1 MEWVRDTYKK
11 AREAATEA
19 YDKIYPQQMN
29 AAYRKLPKD
38 RELAIRELTNRY
50 LPFIQSE
57 YPEKSYTPKMAAEL
71 AESKVVDW
79 VDYGETENRQFSPR
93 YKAEQRTFE
102 KYKDLVDDQKWIGMD
117 KYVLDKKMSEL
128 GFDPNNKKSVN
139 DFYKV
144 LGAFDSQYQ
153 KAKTVDEFSKTP
165 AGIANAILY
174 PTAYNEAVQQS
185 LTDAPY
191 DKGRVWKGA
200 AIDGATASLMYQT
213 VPVGNAIAGTLGTG
227 AVEMGR
233 QIANSAILDHQKHP
247 ENIIGAMGAAFT
259 LPQGVKM
266 LGSLARQG
274 SNDVRGFGGQF
285 MRGAR
290 GIPDPLKQEENQLI
304 ALAKRVRADEQ
315 KGFEN
320 MNLYQQKGATEAK
333 NELIAKLKALDYDET
348 NEAFWKS
355 TDPEDQL
362 VKELY
367 RQANMRTNEPMGRKY
382 SIQDVIDPS
391 IKEKDVLKNLRE
403 SYNAPSEG
411 LKVGEFAQMM
421 KKTNQS
427 SPLVINGED
436 VAADQGATRRINA
449 LQTHFPKKLAKEQG
463 DLPEYGLMSWKEFKN
478 TPVMDAV
485 AYGLGHASAGI
496 GGTVEAYTQM
506 NPYSIVRDIAE
517 GKENPA
523 TKAKAE
529 SYKNEQWFLDLMENN
544 PEMAKAFEAAYKK
557 GKK

>member
-1 MEWVRDTYKK
+1 MAWMNDTYKK

-19 YDKIYPQQMN
+19 YDKIYPQQMY

-38 RELAIRELTNRY
+38 RELAIRELTSKY

-57 YPEKSYTPKMAAEL
+57 YPEKSWTPKMAAEL
-71 AESKVVDW
+71 AESKVGDW
-79 VDYGETENRQFSPR
+79 VDYGETEDRQFSPR

-139 DFYKV
+139 DFYRV

-165 AGIANAILY
+165 AGFATSVFY
-174 PTAYNEAVQQS
+174 PTAYNEAVQQA

-191 DKGRVWKGA
+191 DEDRVKNA
-200 AIDGATASLMYQT
+200 RNIDAATAVLMSQT
-213 VPVGNAIAGTLGTG
+213 VPIGNAIAGTLGTG

-233 QIANSAILDHQKHP
+233 QIANSAILDHQMHP
-247 ENIIGAMGAAFT
+247 ENTIGAMGAAFT
-259 LPQGVKM
+259 VPQGVKM

-274 SNDVRGFGGQF
+274 ANDVRGFGGQF

-304 ALAKRVRADEQ
+304 ALAKRVRADEK
-315 KGFEN
+315 KGIEN
-320 MNLYQQKGATEAK
+320 MNLYQQKGANEAK
-333 NELIAKLKALDYDET
+333 NELIAKLKTLDYDET

-403 SYNAPSEG
+403 SYNAPAEG

-421 KKTNQS
+421 EQANLR
-427 SPLVINGED
+427 SPLSINGED
-436 VAADQGATRRINA
+436 AAAAQGAVRRINA
-449 LQTHFPKKLAKEQG
+449 LQANFPNKLAKEQG
-463 DLPEYGLMSWKEFKN
+463 NLPSYDLMSWGEAKN
-478 TPVMDAV
+478 APWDAV
-485 AYGLGHASAGI
+485 AYALGRTSAGL

-506 NPYSIVRDIAE
+506 NPYSIVRDLST

>member
-1 MEWVRDTYKK
+1 MEWIKETYKK
-11 AREAATEA
+11 AREVATEA
-19 YDKIYPQQMN
+19 YDKVYPQQMN
-29 AAYRKLPKD
+29 AAYRRLPKD
-38 RELAIRELTNRY
+38 RELAIRELTNKY

-71 AESKVVDW
+71 AESKVGDW

-93 YKAEQRTFE
+93 YKAEQKVFE
-102 KYKDLVDDQKWIGMD
+102 KYKDLVDDQQWIGMD

-165 AGIANAILY
+165 AGMAASMFY

-191 DKGRVWKGA
+191 DENRVLKGA
-200 AIDGATASLMYQT
+200 AIDFATAGAMAET
-213 VPVGNAIAGTLGTG
+213 VPMGNAIAGTIGTG

-233 QIANSAILDHQKHP
+233 QIANSAILDHQMHP
-247 ENIIGAMGAAFT
+247 ENTIGAMGAAFT
-259 LPQGVKM
+259 VPQGVKM

-304 ALAKRVRADEQ
+304 ALAKRVRADEK
-315 KGFEN
+315 KGFDK

-333 NELIAKLKALDYDET
+333 NDLIAKLKALDYDES
-348 NEAFWKS
+348 NEAFMAEL
-355 TDPEDQL
+355 TPLERQL
-362 VKELY
+362 MREI
-367 RQANMRTNEPMGRKY
+367 NMRTNEPMGRKY
-382 SIQDVIDPS
+382 SIQQVLDPS
-391 IKEKDVLKNLRE
+391 VKEKDVLKNLRE
-403 SYNAPSEG
+403 SYNSPAEG
-411 LKVGEFAQMM
+411 VKVGEYSNP
-421 KKTNQS
+421 T
-427 SPLVINGED
+427 VRINGED
-436 VAADQGATRRINA
+436 VAAAQGAMRRINE
-449 LQTHFPKKLAKEQG
+449 LQANFPKKLAKEQG
-463 DLPEYGLMSWKEFKN
+463 NLPSYELMSWREAVN
-478 TPVMDAV
+478 APTDAI
-485 AYGLGHASAGI
+485 AYALGRASAGL
-496 GGTVEAYTQM
+496 GGTVESYTQM
-506 NPYSIVRDIAE
+506 NPYSIVRDLAS

-529 SYKNEQWFLDLMENN
+529 SYKNEQWFIDLMETN

>member
-1 MEWVRDTYKK
+1 MAWITDTYKK

-38 RELAIRELTNRY
+38 RELAIRELTDKY

-71 AESKVVDW
+71 AESKVGDW

-165 AGIANAILY
+165 AGMAASMFY

-191 DKGRVWKGA
+191 DENRVLKGA
-200 AIDGATASLMYQT
+200 AIDFATAGAMAET
-213 VPVGNAIAGTLGTG
+213 VPMGNAIIGTIGTG

-233 QIANSAILDHQKHP
+233 QIANSAILDHQMHP
-247 ENIIGAMGAAFT
+247 ENTIGAMGAAFT
-259 LPQGVKM
+259 VPQGVKM
-266 LGSLARQG
+266 LGGLARQG

-290 GIPDPLKQEENQLI
+290 GIPDPLKQEENQLV
-304 ALAKRVRADEQ
+304 ALAKRVRADEK
-315 KGFEN
+315 KGFDK

-333 NELIAKLKALDYDET
+333 NELIAKLKALDYDES
-348 NEAFWKS
+348 NEAFMAEL
-355 TDPEDQL
+355 TPLERQL
-362 VKELY
+362 MREI
-367 RQANMRTNEPMGRKY
+367 NMRTNEPMGRKY
-382 SIQDVIDPS
+382 SIQQVLDPS
-391 IKEKDVLKNLRE
+391 VKEKDVLKNLRE
-403 SYNAPSEG
+403 SYNAPAEG
-411 LKVGEFAQMM
+411 VKVGEYANP
-421 KKTNQS
+421 T
-427 SPLVINGED
+427 VRINGED
-436 VAADQGATRRINA
+436 AAAAQGAMRRINE
-449 LQTHFPKKLAKEQG
+449 LQANFKQKLAKEQG
-463 DLPEYGLMSWKEFKN
+463 NLPSYDLMSWREAKQAP
-478 TPVMDAV
+478 TDAI
-485 AYGLGHASAGI
+485 AYALGRTSAGL
-496 GGTVEAYTQM
+496 GGTVESYTQA
-506 NPYSIVRDIAE
+506 NPYSIVRDLFS

>member
-1 MEWVRDTYKK
+1 MEWIKDTYKK

-50 LPFIQSE
+50 LPYIQSE

-71 AESKVVDW
+71 AESKVGDW

-153 KAKTVDEFSKTP
+153 KAKTVDEFSESP
-165 AGIANAILY
+165 AGMAASMFY
-174 PTAYNEAVQQS
+174 PSAYNEAVQQS

-191 DKGRVWKGA
+191 DENRVLKGA
-200 AIDGATASLMYQT
+200 AIDFATAGAMAET
-213 VPVGNAIAGTLGTG
+213 VPMGNAIAGTLGTG

-233 QIANSAILDHQKHP
+233 QIANSALLDHQMHP
-247 ENIIGAMGAAFT
+247 ENTIGAMGAAFT
-259 LPQGVKM
+259 VPQGVKM
-266 LGSLARQG
+266 LGSFARQG

-304 ALAKRVRADEQ
+304 ALAKRVRADEK

-320 MNLYQQKGATEAK
+320 LNLYQQKGATEAK
-333 NELIAKLKALDYDET
+333 NELIAKLKALDYDES
-348 NEAFWKS
+348 NEAFW
-355 TDPEDQL
+355 TELTPIERQL
-362 VKELY
+362 MREIN
-367 RQANMRTNEPMGRKY
+367 ARTNEPTGRKY
-382 SIQDVIDPS
+382 SIQQVLDPS
-391 IKEKDVLKNLRE
+391 VKEKDVLKNLRE
-403 SYNAPSEG
+403 SYNAPAEG
-411 LKVGEFAQMM
+411 VKVGEY
-421 KKTNQS
+421 TN
-427 SPLVINGED
+427 PTVRINGED
-436 VAADQGATRRINA
+436 AAAAQGAMRRINE
-449 LQTHFPKKLAKEQG
+449 LQANFPKKLAKEQG
-463 DLPEYGLMSWKEFKN
+463 NLPSYDLMSWREAVNAPK
-478 TPVMDAV
+478 DAI
-485 AYGLGHASAGI
+485 AYALGRASAGL
-496 GGTVEAYTQM
+496 GGTVESYTQA
-506 NPYSIVRDIAE
+506 NPYSIARDLFS

>member
-1 MEWVRDTYKK
+1 MEWIKDTYKK

-71 AESKVVDW
+71 AESKVGDW

-144 LGAFDSQYQ
+144 LGSFDSQYQ

-165 AGIANAILY
+165 AGMAASMFY
-174 PTAYNEAVQQS
+174 PSAYNEAVQQS

-191 DKGRVWKGA
+191 DENRVIKGA
-200 AIDGATASLMYQT
+200 AIDFATAGAMAET
-213 VPVGNAIAGTLGTG
+213 VPMGNAIYGTLGTG

-233 QIANSAILDHQKHP
+233 QIANSALLDHQMHP
-247 ENIIGAMGAAFT
+247 ENTIGAMGAAFT
-259 LPQGVKM
+259 VPQGVKM
-266 LGSLARQG
+266 LGGLARQG

-304 ALAKRVRADEQ
+304 ALAKRVRADEK
-315 KGFEN
+315 KGFDK

-333 NELIAKLKALDYDET
+333 NELISKLKALDYDET

-403 SYNAPSEG
+403 SYNAPAEG

-421 KKTNQS
+421 EQS
-427 SPLVINGED
+427 KLRSPLSINGED
-436 VAADQGATRRINA
+436 AAAAQGAMRRINE
-449 LQTHFPKKLAKEQG
+449 LQANFPKKLAKEQG
-463 DLPEYGLMSWKEFKN
+463 NLPSYELMSWREAVNAPK
-478 TPVMDAV
+478 DAI
-485 AYGLGHASAGI
+485 AYALGRTSAGL
-496 GGTVEAYTQM
+496 GGTVESYTQM
-506 NPYSIVRDIAE
+506 NPYSIVRDIAS

>member
-1 MEWVRDTYKK
+1 MEWIKDTYKK

-50 LPFIQSE
+50 LPYIQSE

-71 AESKVVDW
+71 AESKVGDW

-144 LGAFDSQYQ
+144 LGDFDTQYQ
-153 KAKTVDEFSKTP
+153 KAKTVDEFSKSP

-191 DKGRVWKGA
+191 DENRVKKGA
-200 AIDGATASLMYQT
+200 VIDAATASLMYQT
-213 VPVGNAIAGTLGTG
+213 VPMGNAIAGTLGTG

-233 QIANSAILDHQKHP
+233 QIANSAILDHQMHP
-247 ENIIGAMGAAFT
+247 ENTIGAMGAAFT
-259 LPQGVKM
+259 VPQGVKM

-304 ALAKRVRADEQ
+304 ALAKRVRADEK

-320 MNLYQQKGATEAK
+320 LNLYQQKGATEAK
-333 NELIAKLKALDYDET
+333 NELIAKLKALDYADF
-348 NEAFWKS
+348 NESFMAEM
-355 TDPEDQL
+355 TPIERQL
-362 VKELY
+362 FREINV
-367 RQANMRTNEPMGRKY
+367 RTNEPTGRKY
-382 SIQDVIDPS
+382 SIQQVLDPS
-391 IKEKDVLKNLRE
+391 VKEKDVLKNLRE
-403 SYNAPSEG
+403 SYNAPAEG
-411 LKVGEFAQMM
+411 IKVGEYANP
-421 KKTNQS
+421 T
-427 SPLVINGED
+427 VRINGEG
-436 VAADQGATRRINA
+436 VAAAQGANRRFQA
-449 LQTHFPKKLAKEQG
+449 LQTNFPKKLAKEEG
-463 DLPEYGLMSWKEFKN
+463 NLPAYGLMSWKELKN
-478 TPVMDAV
+478 APLMDAA

-506 NPYSIVRDIAE
+506 NPYSIVRDLSA

-529 SYKNEQWFLDLMENN
+529 SYKNEQWFLDLMETN

>member
-1 MEWVRDTYKK
+1 MEWIKETYKK
-11 AREAATEA
+11 AREVATEA
-19 YDKIYPQQMN
+19 YDKVYPQQMN

-38 RELAIRELTNRY
+38 RELAIRQLTDKY

-57 YPEKSYTPKMAAEL
+57 YPKQSYTPKMAAEL
-71 AESKVVDW
+71 AESKVGDW

-93 YKAEQRTFE
+93 YKAEQKVFE

-191 DKGRVWKGA
+191 DEGRVKKGA
-200 AIDGATASLMYQT
+200 AIDAVTAGLMYQT
-213 VPVGNAIAGTLGTG
+213 VPMGNAIAGTLGTG
-227 AVEMGR
+227 AVEVGR

-259 LPQGVKM
+259 VPQGVKM

-304 ALAKRVRADEQ
+304 SLAKRVRADEK
-315 KGFEN
+315 KGAEN
-320 MNLYQQKGATEAK
+320 MNLYQQTGATEAK

-403 SYNAPSEG
+403 SYNAPAEG
-411 LKVGEFAQMM
+411 LKVREFAQMM
-421 KKTNQS
+421 AKTNQS
-427 SPLVINGED
+427 SPLIINGED
-436 VAADQGATRRINA
+436 VAAAGGATRRINA
-449 LQTHFPKKLAKEQG
+449 LRENFPNKLAKEQG
-463 DLPEYGLMSWKEFKN
+463 NLPAYGLMSWKELKN
-478 TPVMDAV
+478 APVMDAV

-496 GGTVEAYTQM
+496 GGTVEAYTQL
-506 NPYSIVRDIAE
+506 NPYSIVRDLAE
-517 GKENPA
+517 GKENA
-523 TKAKAE
+523 GSKAKAE
-529 SYKNEQWFLDLMENN
+529 SYKNEQWFLDLMETN